1 MKTPDIIYANKL
13 TNVILKDGEILETV
27 IKRNKKDLPNETIFD
42 IFARII
48 TKNGEQRKVLFHV
61 IFDKEEYNRYSLSKK
76 CSLLYGKSDRTYQ
89 RAIDYLF
96 GRKIIYQDRHKTL
109 RVPVEYDL
117 SLLDLDKV
125 KSVII
130 HID

>member
-96 GRKIIYQDRHKTL
+96 GRKIIYQDRYKTL
-109 RVPVEYDL
+109 KVPVEYNL